1 MKSVQVYIRGTDE
14 VLASFEEQ
22 DDGQIIGITRDDI
35 AVAVDGE
42 ILSIATDKD

>member
-1 MKSVQVYIRGTDE
+1 MKSVKVYLKDTDE

>member
-1 MKSVQVYIRGTDE
+1 MKSVQVYIRDTDE

-22 DDGQIIGITRDDI
+22 DDGQIIGIMRDDV

-42 ILSIATDKD
+42 ILNIANEKD

>member
-1 MKSVQVYIRGTDE
+1 MKSVKVYIRDTDE

>member
-1 MKSVQVYIRGTDE
+1 MKSVKVYLKDTDE

-22 DDGQIIGITRDDI
+22 DDGQILGITRDDI

>member
-1 MKSVQVYIRGTDE
+1 MKSVKVYLKDTDE

-22 DDGQIIGITRDDI
+22 DDGQIIGITRNDI

-42 ILSIATDKD
+42 ILSIATDKE